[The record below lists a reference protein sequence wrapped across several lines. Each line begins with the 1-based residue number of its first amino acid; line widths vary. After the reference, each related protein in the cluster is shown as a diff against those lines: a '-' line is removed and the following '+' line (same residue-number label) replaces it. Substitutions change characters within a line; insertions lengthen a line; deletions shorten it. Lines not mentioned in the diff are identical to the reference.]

1 MLPLTPKDA
10 IERYRRAKQRRATWE
25 SHWEE
30 CYEFCLPHRDA
41 GLRYS
46 IPGGKKGDKVFDG
59 TAPDAVDQLAASLM
73 AQLTP
78 PWTHW
83 LGFSV
88 GPDVDQSDRQELAIE
103 LEKST
108 AVLQS
113 HFDRSNFAVE
123 IHQCYLDLVTAG
135 TASLLLEESPP
146 GERSALRFTAIP
158 LAQVV
163 LEEGP
168 SGRLDTTFRRS
179 AITAAQL
186 LARFPSAAGF
196 DGLMRRVRND
206 ADARFSVIEAV
217 VPSENGY
224 SYLAVTEDETHSAE
238 GSVVLAEGRF
248 STSPFINFRWLKAPG
263 ETYGRSPVMKALP
276 DIKTANKV
284 VELVLKNAS
293 IAVTGIW
300 QVDDDGVINPAT
312 INLAPGTIIPKAV
325 GSAGLRPLEAPGR
338 FDVSQLI
345 LDQLRSRILK
355 ALLVDQLGQV
365 NSPRMTATEVV
376 ERAAEMARILGA
388 TYGRLQ
394 SEMLTPLMS
403 RAHAILARRGEILD
417 LPIDEGIVALD
428 YKSPQ
433 TRYQGQQ
440 DIQSA
445 MIWLDAVRTM
455 GPEALS
461 AVNLPR
467 AASWLG
473 RALGVPEELIRS
485 TSSTELTGDEMIDII
500 ASGLSE
506 IGKNEDGTP
515 TGHSITLASNN
526 KEGLVEEPANV
537 GA

>member
-1 MLPLTPKDA
+1 MSPLTPKDA
-10 IERYRRAKQRRATWE
+10 VERYRRAKQRRSTWE

-30 CYEFCLPHRDA
+30 CYEFCLPHRNA
-41 GLRYS
+41 GLRHN
-46 IPGGKKGDKVFDG
+46 IPGGKRGDRVFDG

-83 LGFSV
+83 LGFAV
-88 GPDVDQSDRQELAIE
+88 GPEAHETDRQELAIE
-103 LEKST
+103 LEKAT
-108 AVLQS
+108 AVMQS
-113 HFDRSNFAVE
+113 HFDRSNFSVE

-135 TASLLLEESPP
+135 TASLLLEEAPP
-146 GERSALRFTAIP
+146 GERSAFRFTAVP

-179 AITAAQL
+179 ELTGPQL
-186 LARFPSAAGF
+186 QARFPSAAGS

-206 ADARFSVIEAV
+206 TDARLAIIEAV
-217 VPSENGY
+217 VPDDTGY
-224 SYLAVTEDETHSAE
+224 SYLAVTDDHS
-238 GSVVLAEGRF
+238 SDSPVVLAEGRF
-248 STSPFINFRWLKAPG
+248 ATSPFVNFRWLKAPG

-312 INLAPGTIIPKAV
+312 IKLAPGTIIPKAV

-345 LDQLRSRILK
+345 LEQLRSRILK
-355 ALLVDQLGQV
+355 ALLVDQLGQA
-365 NSPRMTATEVV
+365 NGPRMTATEVV
-376 ERAAEMARILGA
+376 ERAAEMARVLGA

-394 SEMLTPLMS
+394 SEMLTPLIS
-403 RAHAILARRGEILD
+403 RAQGILARRGEILD
-417 LPIDEGIVALD
+417 LPIDGGIVVLD

-433 TRYQGQQ
+433 ARYQAQQ
-440 DIQSA
+440 DIQST
-445 MIWLDAVRTM
+445 MVWLDTVRAM
-455 GPEALS
+455 GPDALS
-461 AVNLPR
+461 AVDQPR
-467 AASWLG
+467 AAAWLG

-485 TSSTELTGDEMIDII
+485 VSSSDTMGTNVVDAIVD
-500 ASGLSE
+500 GLP
-506 IGKNEDGTP
+506 D
-515 TGHSITLASNN
+515 
-526 KEGLVEEPANV
+526 LVEGIDGISPADNADQPSL
-537 GA
+537 GRHPGLGGLANAQS

>member
-1 MLPLTPKDA
+1 MPYLTPKDA
-10 IERYRRAKQRRATWE
+10 VERYKRAKERRTTWE

-30 CYEFCLPHRDA
+30 CYEFCLPNRDA
-41 GLRYS
+41 GLRHN
-46 IPGGKKGDKVFDG
+46 IPGGKRGDKVFDG

-78 PWTHW
+78 PWTQW

-88 GPDVDQSDRQELAIE
+88 GPEAEEKDRQELAVE

-108 AVLQS
+108 ACLQS
-113 HFDRSNFAVE
+113 HFDRSNFSVE

-135 TASLLLEESPP
+135 TASLLLEEAPS
-146 GERSALRFTAIP
+146 GERSAFRFTAIP

-163 LEEGP
+163 LEEGT

-179 AITAAQL
+179 EVTGPTL
-186 LARFPSAAGF
+186 LARFPAAAGF
-196 DGLMRRVRND
+196 DGLMRRFRND
-206 ADARFSVIEAV
+206 PGSRFAIIEAV
-217 VPSENGY
+217 VPSDVGY
-224 SYLAVTEDETHSAE
+224 SYLAVTEDEALSADNPA
-238 GSVVLAEGRF
+238 VLAEGRF
-248 STSPFINFRWLKAPG
+248 ATSPFINFRWLKAPG

-312 INLAPGTIIPKAV
+312 IKLAPGTIIPKAV
-325 GSAGLRPLEAPGR
+325 GSAGLRPLETPGR

-365 NSPRMTATEVV
+365 NGPRMTATEVV

-403 RAHAILARRGEILD
+403 RAQGILVRRGEILD
-417 LPIDEGIVALD
+417 LPIDDGLVVLD

-433 TRYQGQQ
+433 ARYQAQQ
-440 DIQSA
+440 DIQST
-445 MIWLDAVRTM
+445 MVWLDAVRAM

-461 AVNLPR
+461 AVDQPR

-485 TSSTELTGDEMIDII
+485 MSSPDAIDPELVDVLFD
-500 ASGLSE
+500 GLSDVAD
-506 IGKNEDGTP
+506 NVDGMSTAQNANQP
-515 TGHSITLASNN
+515 PDRNDLLMT
-526 KEGLVEEPANV
+526 EPAN
-537 GA
+537 AQS